1 MVFRNPCLINRN
13 YVNRQYRDIN
23 NNYIMFIM
31 TPMKI
36 REGKRERQTDREREL
51 GKLLS
56 LLSTPKVITC
66 Q

>member
-36 REGKRERQTDREREL
+36 REGMRETDREREL